1 MYSRL
6 STAFCVFEEFTMSSE
21 LEPLS
26 SLQSCHIVQM
36 DNLPKGSYL
45 YSQGDTANS
54 FYYIKSG
61 LIGLYH
67 MVDNGKESLI
77 RLYDSE
83 QFFGYR
89 TWFSPGQTYHC
100 SAKVLLPATLV
111 KITPDSQGFLVS
123 NPDLTLRLLTNIS
136 DELAQA
142 ESRLAHI
149 SYDKSLKRVYD
160 ALNFLYNTY
169 PDYPWSYREVAE
181 FAGCETETAIRIA
194 RELKKEGKLPHN
206 RQ

>member
-1 MYSRL
+1 MSVDN
-6 STAFCVFEEFTMSSE
+6 STLDQLKACQIS
-21 LEPLS
+21 
-26 SLQSCHIVQM
+26 QM
-36 DNLPKGSYL
+36 EHLPKGSYL
-45 YSQGDTANS
+45 YRQGETAYS

-77 RLYDSE
+77 RLYDND

-123 NPDLTLRLLTNIS
+123 NPDLTLRLLTDIS
-136 DELAQA
+136 DELANA

-169 PDYPWSYREVAE
+169 PEYPWSYREVAE

-206 RQ
+206 RE